1 MTSVVLDTNAL
12 MMPFQFNINLDFE
25 LQRLFGDPDV
35 YVPSCVKD
43 ELRGLNRKDALMLAE
58 KYEEYEVDKER
69 DEGVLEAAAK
79 LDAVMVTNDGSLRK
93 RALEKGIPV
102 AFLREKSYLAV
113 DGDFI

>member
-12 MMPFQFNINLDFE
+12 MMPFQFNVHLDFE

-43 ELRGLNRKDALMLAE
+43 ELRSLNIKDALMLAE
-58 KYEEYEVDKER
+58 KYEEYKVKKER
-69 DEGVLEAAAK
+69 DDGVLEAASK
-79 LDAVMVTNDGSLRK
+79 LDAVLVTNDAELRK
-93 RALEKGIPV
+93 RALERGIPV
-102 AFLREKSYLAV
+102 AFLREKSYLMV